1 MTKNFKERLEAIEA
15 RLRTK
20 PGAGMFS
27 ILEVTGCLPG
37 PINFAYAGLHRWD
50 RAEGE
55 GFEAFVR
62 RAADAA
68 IESGQMALNVGGL
81 PRSDE
86 YAKYRKPDGE
96 FDFERW
102 WQEVAAPYY
111 PEVPPEEP
119 AGYRPPSPGL
129 RPIERRDIDR

>member
-1 MTKNFKERLEAIEA
+1 MTESFRKRLDAIE
-15 RLRTK
+15 RQMRQK
-20 PGAGMFS
+20 PGAGQFV
-27 ILEVTGCLPG
+27 IWEITGCLPG
-37 PINFAYAGLHRWD
+37 PINYAYSAGHRWD

-55 GFEAFVR
+55 EFDTFVR

-68 IESGQMALNVGGL
+68 IEAGQMALNVGGL

-102 WQEVAAPYY
+102 WQEVAAPHY
-111 PEVPPEEP
+111 PEVPDPEPE
-119 AGYRPPSPGL
+119 GYRHPSPVQ
-129 RPIERRDIDR
+129 RAIDRLH